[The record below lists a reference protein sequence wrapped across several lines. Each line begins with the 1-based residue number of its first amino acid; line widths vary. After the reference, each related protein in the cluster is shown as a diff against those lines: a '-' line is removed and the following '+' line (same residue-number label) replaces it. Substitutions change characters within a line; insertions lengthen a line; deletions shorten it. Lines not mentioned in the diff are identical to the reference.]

1 MLIKGNIPYRTRDSF
16 KQVVKV
22 SRPFDNKVAKV
33 IRVVMSVYD
42 KKNSYF
48 ILEVYKNGTWHEKA
62 SVGQDKSFV
71 KPKRVALSL
80 SIWVDSL
87 TEKTTQG
94 RRRWFNSTK
103 THRPTDRGSQKMAVL
118 VGVADRTT
126 IVCKFGRCS
135 EPLGKDSPK
144 RDNQGL
150 TNQVHNLTDA
160 TWKWALQVA
169 ILFCGALVVAAAPNL
184 LLYHTFKNLSSK
196 ITHFFKKNFFTK
208 FKKILDKVIK
218 LMYNTYTK

>member
-80 SIWVDSL
+80 SI
-87 TEKTTQG
+87 
-94 RRRWFNSTK
+94 
-103 THRPTDRGSQKMAVL
+103 
-118 VGVADRTT
+118 
-126 IVCKFGRCS
+126 
-135 EPLGKDSPK
+135 
-144 RDNQGL
+144 
-150 TNQVHNLTDA
+150 
-160 TWKWALQVA
+160 
-169 ILFCGALVVAAAPNL
+169 
-184 LLYHTFKNLSSK
+184 
-196 ITHFFKKNFFTK
+196 
-208 FKKILDKVIK
+208 
-218 LMYNTYTK
+218 